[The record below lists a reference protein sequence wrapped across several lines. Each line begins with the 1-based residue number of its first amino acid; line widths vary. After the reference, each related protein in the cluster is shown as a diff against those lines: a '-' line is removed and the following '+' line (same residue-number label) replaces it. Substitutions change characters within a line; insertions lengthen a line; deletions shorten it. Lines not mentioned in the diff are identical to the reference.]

1 MKGINMARTKRASI
15 HYVNNADFSQAVV
28 EYVAKVQEAKK
39 KQEQLPIVPDY
50 IAQCFLRIAEGLSHK
65 SNFIRYTYREEMV
78 MDAVENCLKAIENYN
93 LEAATRT
100 GKPNAFAYF
109 TQITW
114 YAFLRR
120 IAKEKKQQDIKIKYL
135 TKSGIENFIDNELG
149 DETSTQ
155 VVGAFVDTLR
165 ERIERVRYV
174 DNEMKEIVKEEKK
187 KRKKTADSDLL
198 GFMT

>member
-1 MKGINMARTKRASI
+1 MARIKRASI
-15 HYVNNADFSQAVV
+15 HYVNNAEFSQAVV
-28 EYVAKVQEAKK
+28 DYVTEVRTAKK
-39 KQEQLPIVPDY
+39 NKDTLPIVPDY
-50 IAQCFLRIAEGLSHK
+50 IASCFLRIAEGLSHK

-120 IAKEKKQQDIKIKYL
+120 IAKEKKQQDIKFKYL
-135 TKSGIENFIDNELG
+135 TRSGIENFIDNELG
-149 DETSTQ
+149 DGVSQQ

-165 ERIERVRYV
+165 DRIEKVRNV
-174 DNEMKEIVKEEKK
+174 VSEIKEFAKEEKVRR
-187 KRKKTADSDLL
+187 KRTVKADSDLSEFL
-198 GFMT
+198 T

>member
-1 MKGINMARTKRASI
+1 MARSKRASI

-28 EYVAKVQEAKK
+28 DYVKTVQEAKK
-39 KQEQLPIVPDY
+39 NNEQLPIVPDY
-50 IAQCFLRIAEGLSHK
+50 IASCFLRIAEGLSHK

-120 IAKEKKQQDIKIKYL
+120 IAKEKKQQDVKMKYL
-135 TKSGIENFIDNELG
+135 ASSGIENFIDNELG
-149 DETSTQ
+149 DDMSQQ

-165 ERIERVRYV
+165 DRIDKVRTA
-174 DNEMKEIVKEEKK
+174 DAEVKEFVKQEKK
-187 KRKKTADSDLL
+187 KRIKLADSNLSE
-198 GFMT
+198 FMT

>member
-1 MKGINMARTKRASI
+1 MARSKRASI

-28 EYVAKVQEAKK
+28 EYVQTVQEAKK
-39 KQEQLPIVPDY
+39 NSQQLPIVPDY

-78 MDAVENCLKAIENYN
+78 MDAVENCLKAIENYDIA
-93 LEAATRT
+93 AATRT

-120 IAKEKKQQDIKIKYL
+120 IAKEKKQQDVKLKYL
-135 TKSGIENFIDNELG
+135 TASGIENFIDGELG
-149 DETSTQ
+149 DEMSAQ

-165 ERIERVRYV
+165 DRIDKVRHTDAEV
-174 DNEMKEIVKEEKK
+174 KELVKEEKK
-187 KRKKTADSDLL
+187 QRKVKMADSNLSE
-198 GFMT
+198 FMQ